1 MKYYLGIDIGSV
13 STNVIAMDNN
23 YNVCF
28 NQYIRANGQ
37 PLESVKKGMTKLK
50 EAIDRRSRKIDCR
63 LGSVPPLPGGP
74 QDQKAGNQSALR
86 ALTEPSA
93 CDTCKSGIIPLYAPV
108 DSSLG
113 HFLPTGRAA

>member
-37 PLESVKKGMTKLK
+37 PLESVKK
-50 EAIDRRSRKIDCR
+50 A
-63 LGSVPPLPGGP
+63 
-74 QDQKAGNQSALR
+74 
-86 ALTEPSA
+86 
-93 CDTCKSGIIPLYAPV
+93 
-108 DSSLG
+108 
-113 HFLPTGRAA
+113 

>member
-37 PLESVKKGMTKLK
+37 PLESVKKRHDKTERGY
-50 EAIDRRSRKIDCR
+50 R
-63 LGSVPPLPGGP
+63 L
-74 QDQKAGNQSALR
+74 
-86 ALTEPSA
+86 
-93 CDTCKSGIIPLYAPV
+93 SG
-108 DSSLG
+108 
-113 HFLPTGRAA
+113 

>member
-50 EAIDRRSRKIDCR
+50 EAIGCQDDDILGIGTTGSGRELAGVLRQPSIFTRTLKPFLRLEDRT
-63 LGSVPPLPGGP
+63 
-74 QDQKAGNQSALR
+74 QK
-86 ALTEPSA
+86 
-93 CDTCKSGIIPLYAPV
+93 
-108 DSSLG
+108 
-113 HFLPTGRAA
+113 

>member
-50 EAIDRRSRKIDCR
+50 EAIGCQDDDI
-63 LGSVPPLPGGP
+63 LGIGTTGSGRELAGVLVGADVIKNEITAHATATLHFSPG
-74 QDQKAGNQSALR
+74 
-86 ALTEPSA
+86 PSN
-93 CDTCKSGIIPLYAPV
+93 
-108 DSSLG
+108 
-113 HFLPTGRAA
+113 HF

>member
-28 NQYIRANGQ
+28 NQYIRANSK

-50 EAIDRRSRKIDCR
+50 EAIGCQDDDILGIRNHRQRKRTCRCSRRSRCYK
-63 LGSVPPLPGGP
+63 
-74 QDQKAGNQSALR
+74 K
-86 ALTEPSA
+86 
-93 CDTCKSGIIPLYAPV
+93 
-108 DSSLG
+108 
-113 HFLPTGRAA
+113 